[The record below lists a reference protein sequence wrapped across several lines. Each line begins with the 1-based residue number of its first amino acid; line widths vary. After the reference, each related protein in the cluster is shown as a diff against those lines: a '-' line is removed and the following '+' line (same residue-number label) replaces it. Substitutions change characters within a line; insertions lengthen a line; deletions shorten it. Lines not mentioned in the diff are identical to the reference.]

1 LLPDLATFQ
10 QMFAAAGAMALSNP
24 LLLNPL
30 LLNQFLLAQHL
41 NPNDAKPNLS
51 QVPDA
56 ILFLKVE
63 KLSKWQD
70 WTNFRLM
77 GKCFL

>member
-1 LLPDLATFQ
+1 
-10 QMFAAAGAMALSNP
+10 MFAAAGAMALSNP

-41 NPNDAKPNLS
+41 NPNDAKHNLS

-63 KLSKWQD
+63 KL
-70 WTNFRLM
+70 
-77 GKCFL
+77 